1 MNYKRIIKFIITTV
15 LFYLL
20 LVFNIFHI
28 GEKLLPTTKDYLE
41 NDVQEEIENTGHA
54 SANDNLTSLCETS
67 TLCDKITFNGKYT
80 TTNKYL
86 YTKAIGDIVTFID
99 DNTTQEKKIEDTI
112 SNITINNQNGT
123 RRWYATRDSIILN
136 LWSVKSKKEFA
147 ELSSHEMGHIT
158 DLWYIQWTS
167 SKKDKNF
174 TEFGK
179 IVFEIND
186 SSLLFYKFS
195 RSKETIRKAEAKK
208 KDFCSWYGMTDPF
221 EDFAECFNLY
231 TNHNSF
237 FKKIAKTNT
246 ILKKKYNFIAAIV
259 DGQYMNANSQD
270 TNILA
275 NNISRRPRD
284 TTKLISN

>member
-1 MNYKRIIKFIITTV
+1 MNYKRIIKFIITTL

-20 LVFNIFHI
+20 LVFNVFHI

-123 RRWYATRDSIILN
+123 RR
-136 LWSVKSKKEFA
+136 
-147 ELSSHEMGHIT
+147 
-158 DLWYIQWTS
+158 
-167 SKKDKNF
+167 
-174 TEFGK
+174 
-179 IVFEIND
+179 
-186 SSLLFYKFS
+186 
-195 RSKETIRKAEAKK
+195 
-208 KDFCSWYGMTDPF
+208 
-221 EDFAECFNLY
+221 
-231 TNHNSF
+231 
-237 FKKIAKTNT
+237 
-246 ILKKKYNFIAAIV
+246 
-259 DGQYMNANSQD
+259 
-270 TNILA
+270 
-275 NNISRRPRD
+275 
-284 TTKLISN
+284 